1 MKKRIAALTLAL
13 TLALTGCT
21 SLLEREYFDISRYE
35 PVSVGENS
43 LSALRVETYQ
53 GLVNAILY
61 LVSEGAE
68 QGVLNLHNYNRDVA
82 DDLARAC
89 REVVQ
94 EDPLG
99 AYAVDYIRHDFSR
112 IVSYYEVNIY
122 ISYRRTPEQIDSIV
136 RVTGSSAIRQALS
149 QTLSTFSPETV
160 LRVSYFSEDED
171 YILNLANQAYYDA
184 PATAMGM
191 PEIAVSVYPATG
203 YQKIVEVTLNYPD
216 SPAVLRRRSQELNS
230 LSPEFG
236 STPEELYTALQESLT
251 VDMRSGGNTAHA
263 ALIGGTAN
271 SEGAALAYKLLC
283 DHAGLSCT
291 VVRGQL
297 DGQPH
302 FWNIVSLDG
311 VYCHLDLSFGLFA
324 LTDAELTEAGA
335 YQWDLA
341 EYPSCAPVPVETES

>member
-1 MKKRIAALTLAL
+1 MKKRIAALALAL
-13 TLALTGCT
+13 TLALTGCS

-35 PVSVGENS
+35 PVSVGENN

-89 REVVQ
+89 REVIQ

-122 ISYRRTPEQIDSIV
+122 ISYRRTPEQINSIV

-171 YILNLANQAYYDA
+171 YILNLAHQAYYDA

-191 PEIAVSVYPATG
+191 PKIAVSVHPATG
-203 YQKIVEVTLNYPD
+203 YQKIVEITLDYPD
-216 SPAVLRRRSQELNS
+216 SPAVLRRHSQELS
-230 LSPEFG
+230 ALTPELS

-251 VDMRSGGNTAHA
+251 IDLQSGGSTAHA
-263 ALIGGTAN
+263 ALIEGSAN

-283 DHAGLSCT
+283 DRAGFPCT
-291 VVRGQL
+291 VVCGQL
-297 DGQPH
+297 DGRAH
-302 FWNIVSLDG
+302 FWNIISQDG
-311 VYCHLDLSFGLFA
+311 IYRHLDLTSGLFA

-335 YQWDLA
+335 YQWNLA
-341 EYPSCAPVPVETES
+341 EYPSCTPTPSEK

>member
-1 MKKRIAALTLAL
+1 MKKRIMALALAL
-13 TLALTGCT
+13 TLALTGCS

-35 PVSVGENS
+35 PVSVGENN

-89 REVVQ
+89 REVIQ

-122 ISYRRTPEQIDSIV
+122 ISYRRTPEQINSIV

-171 YILNLANQAYYDA
+171 YILNLAHQAYYDA
-184 PATAMGM
+184 PVTALGM
-191 PEIAVSVYPATG
+191 PEITISVYPATG
-203 YQKIVEVTLNYPD
+203 YQKIVEVTLDYPD
-216 SPAVLRRRSQELNS
+216 SPAVLRRCSQELS
-230 LSPEFG
+230 AHPLEFG
-236 STPEELYTALQESLT
+236 TTPEELYTALSETLSI
-251 VDMRSGGNTAHA
+251 DIPFGGNTPYA
-263 ALIGGTAN
+263 ALIEGSAN

-283 DHAGLSCT
+283 DRAGVPCT
-291 VVRGQL
+291 VVCGQL
-297 DGQPH
+297 DGRTH
-302 FWNIVSLDG
+302 FWNIALLG
-311 VYCHLDLSFGLFA
+311 NTYRHLDLSFGLFA

-335 YQWDLA
+335 YQWNLA
-341 EYPSCAPVPVETES
+341 EYPSCTPTPSEK